1 MSEKRIEGIGIFSE
15 DGRFSFS
22 AGLSAVENVL
32 GTILP
37 SAHKGVMTTKKHG
50 EAMFMPEPPRAIMA
64 PQVDEV
70 LRDNNLVVKR
80 TSRNFIVTM
89 KFPIIEGE
97 KTTISCHKE
106 MWAKTKKAIAGI
118 RGTIATQITIEN

>member
-15 DGRFSFS
+15 DGRFAFS

-50 EAMFMPEPPRAIMA
+50 EAVFTPEPPRAIMA
-64 PQVDEV
+64 PQIDEV
-70 LRDNNLVVKR
+70 LKENNLIVKR

-89 KFPIIEGE
+89 KFPIIESE
-97 KTTISCHKE
+97 TVTTRSHKE
-106 MWAKTKKAIAGI
+106 MWTKSKKAMANAREVIKS
-118 RGTIATQITIEN
+118 QF

>member
-15 DGRFSFS
+15 DGRFAFS
-22 AGLSAVENVL
+22 AGLAAVENAL
-32 GTILP
+32 GNILP
-37 SAHKGVMTTKKHG
+37 SVCKGVMTTKKHG
-50 EAMFMPEPPRAIMA
+50 EASFVPEPPRAIMA

-106 MWAKTKKAIAGI
+106 MWAKTKKAI
-118 RGTIATQITIEN
+118 ENTRESIKSQF